1 MHKHSSLALADDARK
16 KAIASLRAYSAEN
29 FDDELS
35 ELKAMLLLD
44 HILEDIAP
52 AIYNQAAL
60 DARRFVEDRAADIE
74 AALHKSEFPVSGKRK
89 R

>member
-1 MHKHSSLALADDARK
+1 MHKHSSLTLADDARK

-52 AIYNQAAL
+52 AIYNQATL
-60 DARRFVEDRAADIE
+60 DARRFVEERAADIE
-74 AALHKSEFPVSGKRK
+74 ASLHKSEFPVSGKRK

>member
-1 MHKHSSLALADDARK
+1 MHKHSSLALSDDARR
-16 KAIASLRAYSAEN
+16 KAIASIRAYSAEN
-29 FDDELS
+29 FDEELS

-60 DARRFVEDRAADIE
+60 DARRFVEERAADIE
-74 AALHKSEFPVSGKRK
+74 AALHKSEFPISGRRK